1 MTSGLAEE
9 GAPRVRRIRC
19 IPRINDVV
27 QVGFEILAHADSAG
41 SRDVSSVVVSP

>member
-41 SRDVSSVVVSP
+41 GRDVSSVVVSP